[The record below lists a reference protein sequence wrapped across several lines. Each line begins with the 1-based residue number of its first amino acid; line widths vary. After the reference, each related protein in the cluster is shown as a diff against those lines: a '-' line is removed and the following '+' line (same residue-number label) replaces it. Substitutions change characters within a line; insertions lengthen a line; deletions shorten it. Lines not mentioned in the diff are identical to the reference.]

1 MSKFTSISYNIII
14 TPSMNEAIQVREIQ
28 NWQEQIDNFV
38 QRNILR
44 KNNVD
49 ATVDVL
55 IDPLRTKE
63 E

>member
-1 MSKFTSISYNIII
+1 MRFTSISYSVII
-14 TPSMNEAIQVREIQ
+14 TPSTNESIQVREIQ
-28 NWQEQIDNFV
+28 NWQEQIDNFI

-44 KNNVD
+44 KNSVE

>member
-1 MSKFTSISYNIII
+1 MRFTSIGYSVII
-14 TPSMNEAIQVREIQ
+14 TPSTNESIQVREIQ
-28 NWQEQIDNFV
+28 NWQEQIDNFI
-38 QRNILR
+38 QRSILR